1 MGRPRFVF
9 EGGARGVWEM
19 THGSTRAAIL
29 IVLALVVRSS
39 AAQEK
44 SEQDQPATLPTLQF
58 HLTARPWQP
67 IGTPRDA
74 YLDVLEGV
82 CRFTA
87 KQLDKDGAVID
98 PFLHREHQ
106 YSTPYFAFGVAT
118 LAHAGRAPDLL
129 PAGIRA
135 MDHATLCFV
144 KGKAGI
150 PDHHGEFFLGS
161 LPGALELF
169 EGHVPVQKLA
179 VWRVRLKTP
188 AEQVLHG
195 DTNNW
200 RTYAMRGEFLRAKL
214 GLVDRLEALKFCDD
228 SWLKTSQ
235 QDRMAK
241 DKWNLYQDRKTDPD
255 SHAVEAVGR
264 VNLLGLLDAGFD
276 GASREEMQKLVERA
290 TTVSLLLTDPSG
302 QCPPGGRTADHVF
315 NDVLYQLAFEVM
327 AERAHAAGDEQLA
340 GQFRHAALASFQ
352 SIARWRRDDGDWA
365 GSFYIT
371 KNHFPPAER
380 VGYQTASNYG
390 NYNGAVMQHLGE
402 AYLSRHSEIV
412 EQPSPAEIGGYAF
425 STDPKFASAVADAGG
440 MQLFAA
446 LRGDTEVKYDHYWTT
461 LGVVRMGRVNWDT
474 RLGPSDGVRDA
485 KSGRGVS
492 FAPTWEEQ
500 GSWVRMADV
509 PDRHHG
515 EFSVQ
520 FVHPLLV
527 RCAIDYKPKKGAA
540 GPHFRH
546 EFLITPDG
554 ILAML
559 KSDDAKNFGVTWPL
573 LENDGAALKTE
584 VKNQIATTGF
594 KNDGDQQSFIALN
607 SQSPLTSEDAVQSA
621 YGWLRPIRAAAN
633 DGAQQTFVYPRN
645 ASDPSAADVAKKLR
659 FTADGFESSVGSVH
673 GNFYVGRTSA
683 GGEGTSIDLN
693 GDGQPDA
700 TFSQPCKFVLQL
712 NAGEITAVEADKA
725 VDVKIGERTI
735 SLKPFTPV
743 VIPAK

>member
-1 MGRPRFVF
+1 MIRRPTF
-9 EGGARGVWEM
+9 
-19 THGSTRAAIL
+19 
-29 IVLALVVRSS
+29 IVLIAFALFARTL
-39 AAQEK
+39 AAQDETK
-44 SEQDQPATLPTLQF
+44 QDQPETLPKLQF
-58 HLTARPWQP
+58 HLTARPWKAL
-67 IGTPRDA
+67 GTSRDA

-87 KQLDKDGAVID
+87 KQLDEDGAVID

-118 LAHAGRAPDLL
+118 LIHAGRAPDLL

-144 KGKAGI
+144 KGVAGI

-169 EGHVPVQKLA
+169 EGHVPAQKFA
-179 VWRVRLKTP
+179 TWRVRLKTLS
-188 AEQVLHG
+188 EQVLHG

-214 GLVDRLEALKFCDD
+214 GLVDRPEAIKFIDD
-228 SWLKTSQ
+228 SWRKSTQ
-235 QDRMAK
+235 QERMAK

-264 VNLLGLLDAGFD
+264 VNLLGLIDAGFD
-276 GASREEMQKLVERA
+276 GASRDEMQKLIERA
-290 TTVSLLLTDPSG
+290 TTVSLLLADPSG
-302 QCPPGGRTADHVF
+302 QCPPCGRTADHVF

-327 AERAHAAGDEQLA
+327 AERAHAAGDEHTA
-340 GQFRHAALASFQ
+340 RQFRHAALASFK
-352 SIARWRRDDGDWA
+352 SIARWHRDDGDWA

-371 KNHFPPAER
+371 KNHFPPADR

-390 NYNGAVMQHLGE
+390 NYNGAIMQHLGE
-402 AYLSRHSEIV
+402 AYLARRSEIG
-412 EQPSPAEIGGYAF
+412 EEPSPAEIGGYAF
-425 STDPKFASAVADAGG
+425 TTDPKFASAVADAGG

-509 PDRHHG
+509 PDRYRG

-520 FVHPLLV
+520 FVNPVLV
-527 RCAIDYKPKKGAA
+527 RCAIDYKPKKNMT

-546 EFLITPDG
+546 EFVITPDG
-554 ILAML
+554 ILATL
-559 KSDDAKNFGVTWPL
+559 TSDDAKTFGVTWPV

-584 VKNQIATTGF
+584 VKSQIAATAF
-594 KNDGDQQSFIALN
+594 KDDGDQQAFLAID
-607 SQSPLTSEDAVQSA
+607 SQSPLMSEDAVQSS
-621 YGWLRPIRAAAN
+621 YGWLRPVRAAAT
-633 DGAQQTFVYPRN
+633 DGVQRTFVYPRN
-645 ASDPSAADVAKKLR
+645 ASDSSATDVAKNLR
-659 FTADGFESSVGSVH
+659 INADGFELPIGSVH
-673 GNFYVGRTSA
+673 GNLYVGRTSA
-683 GGEGTSIDLN
+683 GGEGSSIDLN
-693 GDGQPDA
+693 GDGQADA
-700 TFSQPCKFVLQL
+700 TFATPCKFVLQL
-712 NAGEITAVEADKA
+712 NAGKITEIEADRA
-725 VDVKIGERTI
+725 VDVKIGDQTI
-735 SLKPFTPV
+735 SLKPFEPV
-743 VIPAK
+743 VIQTQ

>member
-1 MGRPRFVF
+1 MKHRPTIAVILAAFALC
-9 EGGARGVWEM
+9 ARTSV
-19 THGSTRAAIL
+19 
-29 IVLALVVRSS
+29 
-39 AAQEK
+39 AQDEAK
-44 SEQDQPATLPTLQF
+44 QDQPATLPKLQF
-58 HLTARPWQP
+58 HLTARPWKP
-67 IGTPRDA
+67 IGTSRNA

-87 KQLDKDGAVID
+87 KQLDEDGAVID

-144 KGKAGI
+144 KGAAGI

-169 EGHVPVQKLA
+169 ERHVPAQKLA
-179 VWRVRLKTP
+179 TWRVRLKTP

-214 GLVDRLEALKFCDD
+214 GLVDRPEAIKFIDD
-228 SWLKTSQ
+228 SWLHATQ
-235 QDRMAK
+235 QDRMVK

-264 VNLLGLLDAGFD
+264 VNLLGLLEAGFD

-290 TTVSLLLTDPSG
+290 TAVSLLLADASG

-315 NDVLYQLAFEVM
+315 NDVLYQLAFEVV

-340 GQFRHAALASFQ
+340 GQFRHAALASFK
-352 SIARWRRDDGDWA
+352 SIERWRRDDGDWA

-390 NYNGAVMQHLGE
+390 NYNGAVMQHLAE
-402 AYLSRHSEIV
+402 AYLSRHSEIA

-425 STDPKFASAVADAGG
+425 STDPKFASAVANAGG

-461 LGVVRMGRVNWDT
+461 LGVVRMGRANWDT

-500 GSWVRMADV
+500 GSWIRMADV
-509 PDRHHG
+509 PDRYRG

-520 FVHPLLV
+520 FAHPLLV
-527 RCAIDYKPKKGAA
+527 RCAIDYRPKKNTA

-554 ILAML
+554 ILATL
-559 KSDDAKNFGVTWPL
+559 KSDDAKSFGVTWPL

-584 VKNQIATTGF
+584 VKNQIATTAF
-594 KNDGDQQSFIALN
+594 KGEGDQQAFIAVN
-607 SQSPLTSEDAVQSA
+607 SQSPLTSEDAVQSP
-621 YGWLRPIRAAAN
+621 YGWLRPIRAISN

-645 ASDPSAADVAKKLR
+645 PSDPSATDVAKNLR
-659 FTADGFESSVGSVH
+659 VTADGFESSIGSVR
-673 GNFYVGRTSA
+673 GNIYVGRTSA
-683 GGEGTSIDLN
+683 GGERSAIDLN
-693 GDGQPDA
+693 GDGHPDA
-700 TFSQPCKFVLQL
+700 VFSVPCKFVLQL
-712 NAGEITAVEADKA
+712 NAGKITAVEADRA
-725 VDVKIGERTI
+725 VDVKIGEQTI
-735 SLKPFTPV
+735 SLKPFAPKV
-743 VIPAK
+743 FDAN